1 MANIKFLTEKENE
14 CMEYLL
20 QAQAIFDEICLES
33 PQDAT
38 DSFNFG
44 HYIDAAR
51 QAVILRGA
59 RRLDPENLLNKKSKP
74 IPIKD
79 LFNFSEEDDNK

>member
-1 MANIKFLTEKENE
+1 
-14 CMEYLL
+14 MEHLL

-33 PQDAT
+33 PQDVI

-59 RRLDPENLLNKKSKP
+59 RRLDPENLLNKKSKS
-74 IPIKD
+74 IPIKN
-79 LFNFSEEDDNK
+79 LFNFCEEDDNK

>member
-14 CMEYLL
+14 CMEHLL
-20 QAQAIFDEICLES
+20 QAQSIFDEICVES

-59 RRLDPENLLNKKSKP
+59 RRLDPENLLNKKSTQ
-74 IPIKD
+74 ILHRD
-79 LFNFSEEDDNK
+79 LISFLEEDDNK